1 MAASDVQAVRRP
13 FNSMRTAIFPA
24 RFDQLNAI
32 REFVTQAAKDA
43 GMDESNACAVEMA
56 VDEACSNIVEHAY
69 RGKPGGDIECT
80 CDSTDAA
87 LTIILRD
94 HGCPF
99 NVSTVPNPDLS
110 STLEDRKVGG
120 LGVFLIHNL
129 MDEVRYEHMGDAG
142 NVLTMVRKIKSVK

>member
-1 MAASDVQAVRRP
+1 
-13 FNSMRTAIFPA
+13 MRTAIFPA

-43 GMDESNACAVEMA
+43 GMDESNICAVEMA

-69 RGKPGGDIECT
+69 KDRPEGDIECT
-80 CDSTDAA
+80 CDSTDSD
-87 LTIILRD
+87 LMIILRD
-94 HGCPF
+94 HGRPF
-99 NVSTVPNPDLS
+99 NVSTVPNPDLL

-129 MDEVRYEHMGDAG
+129 MDEVRYEHLGEAG
-142 NVLTMVRKIKSVK
+142 NVLTMVRRIKGVK

>member
-1 MAASDVQAVRRP
+1 
-13 FNSMRTAIFPA
+13 MRTAIFPA

-69 RGKPGGDIECT
+69 KDRPEGDIECT
-80 CDSTDAA
+80 CDSTDSD

-94 HGCPF
+94 HGRPF
-99 NVSTVPNPDLS
+99 YVSTVPTPDLS

-120 LGVFLIHNL
+120 LGVFLIRKL
-129 MDEVRYEHMGDAG
+129 MDEVHYEHLGEAG